1 MKARL
6 NLTIDNQ
13 LLDQMKRYASK
24 QETSVSE
31 LVESYFKTLTKKTKN
46 KNILDLVE
54 KLEKPAI
61 DTNAD
66 LKALFYKEQSK
77 RYGF

>member
-6 NLTIDNQ
+6 NLTIDDQ

-61 DTNAD
+61 DTSAD